1 MYRLSDVLA
10 SEGKVA
16 VVEGEKCADA
26 VRRAWPDQ
34 VAVTWVGGT
43 NAWTYTDWQ
52 PLAGREVT
60 LVADADPPGHEA
72 MTGLASHLAGLGC
85 AVKLALPPVEWDSD
99 VADWL
104 EAEGP
109 AGAAGRI
116 AELVQD
122 YAADLEP
129 TAPQPLIMPAYV
141 GTVDLSLDTYRER
154 TLVRSKNSRGLK
166 DALDH
171 LGIAYRWN
179 KRAVK
184 FELELG
190 REQAWEQINDRTRER
205 IRELLGHSYR
215 YPGKE
220 APQAM
225 HFSSDSLKAAFGSL
239 LYDYEEDPFLTWLE
253 GLHAWDNQPRL
264 RSWLGHVFVVNEYHE
279 LCDWSGVYML
289 LAPVWRAYHPGLK
302 MDEVPVLIGRGGMG
316 KSTAVSYTLPHG
328 SQTAW
333 FSELNIAVPAKERVE
348 ATQGRVLVELGDM
361 AGATKAEKEE
371 LKAYI
376 SKRDD
381 GSTRLA
387 YRHDPE
393 ELLRR
398 FAFVGTAD
406 NRTPL
411 PNDKNLRRWVPVS
424 LDDGNPQTVRDYLDE
439 HRDQLWGEALAL
451 YRQGVE
457 ARLPERLYTMQE
469 AATADA
475 RSRDIALEDKV
486 RAWVNG
492 LTPPRGFTLASAAE
506 DIRLVNSG
514 EGARLSNRDSQRLA
528 TALRHEGY
536 DSIRGRTDGSRKT
549 LWYPA

>member
-1 MYRLSDVLA
+1 M
-10 SEGKVA
+10 
-16 VVEGEKCADA
+16 
-26 VRRAWPDQ
+26 P
-34 VAVTWVGGT
+34 
-43 NAWTYTDWQ
+43 
-52 PLAGREVT
+52 
-60 LVADADPPGHEA
+60 
-72 MTGLASHLAGLGC
+72 TGLRPRDRLGR
-85 AVKLALPPVEWDSD
+85 
-99 VADWL
+99 
-104 EAEGP
+104 
-109 AGAAGRI
+109 AGRI

-333 FSELNIAVPAKERVE
+333 FFGVE
-348 ATQGRVLVELGDM
+348 HRGTCQGAGRGHPGPGAGRAGRYGRGDEGRKGRTQGIHI
-361 AGATKAEKEE
+361 KA
-371 LKAYI
+371 
-376 SKRDD
+376 
-381 GSTRLA
+381 
-387 YRHDPE
+387 
-393 ELLRR
+393 
-398 FAFVGTAD
+398 
-406 NRTPL
+406 
-411 PNDKNLRRWVPVS
+411 RRW
-424 LDDGNPQTVRDYLDE
+424 L
-439 HRDQLWGEALAL
+439 H
-451 YRQGVE
+451 
-457 ARLPERLYTMQE
+457 
-469 AATADA
+469 
-475 RSRDIALEDKV
+475 
-486 RAWVNG
+486 
-492 LTPPRGFTLASAAE
+492 PPS
-506 DIRLVNSG
+506 V
-514 EGARLSNRDSQRLA
+514 
-528 TALRHEGY
+528 
-536 DSIRGRTDGSRKT
+536 
-549 LWYPA
+549 